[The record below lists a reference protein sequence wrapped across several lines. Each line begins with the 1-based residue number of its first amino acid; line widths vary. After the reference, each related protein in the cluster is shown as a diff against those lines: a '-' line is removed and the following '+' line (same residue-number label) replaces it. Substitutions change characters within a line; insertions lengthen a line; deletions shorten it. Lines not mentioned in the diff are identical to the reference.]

1 MLCSIGAE
9 NIGCKCWS
17 FSSFLVFH
25 YISMCLTVNGKNI
38 AENVWRLLPSE
49 YSIKVKLSAR
59 GKGGQLYFLH

>member
-1 MLCSIGAE
+1 
-9 NIGCKCWS
+9 
-17 FSSFLVFH
+17 
-25 YISMCLTVNGKNI
+25 MCLTVNGKNI